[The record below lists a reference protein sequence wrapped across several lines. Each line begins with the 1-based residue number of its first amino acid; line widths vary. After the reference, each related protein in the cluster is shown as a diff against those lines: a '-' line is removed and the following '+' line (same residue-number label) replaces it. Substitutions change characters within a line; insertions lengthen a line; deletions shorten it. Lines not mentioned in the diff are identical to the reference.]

1 MYDDDH
7 EQPEGPA
14 TIGKT
19 LETLREDGSMVKQN
33 LALLRDWIAKH
44 PHIRRC
50 RTDARFLL
58 RFLRAKKH
66 SFLAA
71 SQTLERY
78 LAARR
83 LHPSWFQR
91 LDIRDPELADLAD
104 IGFLYAL
111 KERDADGCLMALCDW
126 GLLDPKR
133 YTVDHSNRMHA
144 LWLEAYGED
153 VLAQCAGAVV
163 IFDMQHVQLAH
174 HSVVSLS
181 VLRQVAHYVNN
192 AVPIRCKALHAVNVP
207 AGALWIVNGMLGFLN
222 EKIRNRCSV
231 SGICFVMVKVFRG
244 FRLQT
249 SIRLFLFSCPAITM
263 SWQKRSIGACC
274 RRSTEAKNQRRNTC
288 VRSASGVSATA
299 IGCSRWTRW
308 RSTLTIMNHTHGT
321 PCWTTLKVEQSVASA
336 SWSSTESSSVCKFS
350 ITS

>member
-1 MYDDDH
+1 MTPNPLPIPCLEKVPEVYDDDH

-19 LETLREDGSMVKQN
+19 LETLREDGSTVKQN

-78 LAARR
+78 LAART

-222 EKIRNRCSV
+222 EKIRNRCSL
-231 SGICFVMVKVFRG
+231 SRDYDELAEKIDRSLLPKEHGGKEPKTEHMRAFRERCERYRDRMLALDAMEIDLNHNEPYSRHAMLDDIEG
-244 FRLQT
+244 GAVGSFRKLE
-249 SIRLFLFSCPAITM
+249 LD
-263 SWQKRSIGACC
+263 
-274 RRSTEAKNQRRNTC
+274 
-288 VRSASGVSATA
+288 
-299 IGCSRWTRW
+299 
-308 RSTLTIMNHTHGT
+308 
-321 PCWTTLKVEQSVASA
+321 
-336 SWSSTESSSVCKFS
+336 
-350 ITS
+350 